1 MEKQTEEL
9 QENKMGVMPVNKL
22 LLTMSIPMII
32 SMLIQALYN
41 VVDSIF
47 VSRIDEAALTAVSLV
62 FPVQTVMIAV
72 ATGTCVGVN
81 AILSKRLGE
90 KRMEEADKTANIAVL
105 LAILSYLLFLIIGI
119 FCSHFFFAVQ
129 TGDAKIVAYGES
141 YMRIVCIFSFGLFL
155 QICFERLLQSTG
167 RTVFTMM
174 MQGTG
179 AIINIILDPVLI
191 FGYFGLPKMGIAGAA
206 AATVIGQT
214 VGMLL
219 GLFFNLKVNRELHL
233 SIRKMRFDGK
243 IIKEIYL
250 IGVPAIL
257 MQSISSVLV
266 FFMNKI
272 LLGFTSTATAVF
284 GIYFKLQSIIF
295 MPIFGLSNGLI
306 PIVAYNYGARNR
318 ERMIKATKYSMIYA
332 TAIMLLGLLLAE
344 TVPGQL
350 LLMFDAS
357 ENMLDIGIPAI
368 RILCTCFVFAGFN
381 IIASSLFQAVGDSV
395 YSLVA
400 SCIRQLIVLLPAA
413 YLLALTGIL
422 DAVWLA
428 FPIAEIASLVVCIF
442 YLRKS
447 TKKLVF

>member
-167 RTVFTMM
+167 RTVFTML

-206 AATVIGQT
+206 AATVIGQI

-332 TAIMLLGLLLAE
+332 TGIMLLGLLLAE

-428 FPIAEIASLVVCIF
+428 FPIAEIASLAVCIF

-447 TKKLVF
+447 TKKLDF